1 MDATISCKTSQLL
14 FNRAEQEENGVDE
27 YLNYIPTVP
36 SSFLLRRSRTPSPV
50 RDRRRKEG

>member
-1 MDATISCKTSQLL
+1 MDGTISCKTSQLL